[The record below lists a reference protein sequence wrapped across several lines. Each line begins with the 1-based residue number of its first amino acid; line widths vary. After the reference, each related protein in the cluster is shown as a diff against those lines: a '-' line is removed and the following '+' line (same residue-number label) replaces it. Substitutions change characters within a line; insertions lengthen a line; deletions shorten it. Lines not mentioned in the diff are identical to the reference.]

1 MIWMKKPMFVVGK
14 LKVNQQIKA
23 VTISFYKGNRVNK
36 LLNDEYNI
44 LFII

>member
-1 MIWMKKPMFVVGK
+1 MFVVGK
-14 LKVNQQIKA
+14 LKINQQIKA
-23 VTISFYKGNRVNK
+23 VTITLYNGNNGNRVNK